1 MPSPDSQT
9 ADAPIPGSP
18 IAETSAHEKPVRSPC
33 VSICSLDD
41 ADVCTGCQRT
51 VAEITGWSRMDNQ
64 ARRAV
69 LAACDERAKASGMMF
84 SLKGDG
90 HCR

>member
-1 MPSPDSQT
+1 MPSPDLPT
-9 ADAPIPGSP
+9 PGSP
-18 IAETSAHEKPVRSPC
+18 IHEKPVRSPC

-51 VAEITGWSRMDNQ
+51 VAEITGWSRMDNP